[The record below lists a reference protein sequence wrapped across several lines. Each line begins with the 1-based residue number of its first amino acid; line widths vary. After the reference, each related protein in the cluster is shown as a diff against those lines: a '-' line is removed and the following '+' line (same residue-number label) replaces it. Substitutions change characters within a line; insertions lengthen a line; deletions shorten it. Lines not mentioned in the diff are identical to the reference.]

1 MTSTTPPAIDD
12 PRSSYLREVIRL
24 YLQAPDTPRRAAR
37 SDWAVAADL
46 YARNVPLT
54 AIAQA
59 IRIASLRRRL
69 REGSLLPPIGSL
81 AYFRRVLEQL
91 APDELDPDYAAYVN
105 YGYQQLLDGS
115 HPHARFDRHNSA
127 LPDRQNPALS
137 GRR

>member
-1 MTSTTPPAIDD
+1 MTSTTPTTDD
-12 PRSSYLREVIRL
+12 PRQSYLREVIRL
-24 YLQAPDTPRRAAR
+24 YLQAPDTPSRAAR

-46 YARNVPLT
+46 FARNVPLT

-69 REGSLLPPIGSL
+69 REGTPLPPIGSL

-91 APDELDPDYAAYVN
+91 APDELDPDYAAYVISS
-105 YGYQQLLDGS
+105 YQQLLDGS
-115 HPHARFDRHNSA
+115 HPHARLDRQKTA
-127 LPDRQNPALS
+127 LPDRQKTALS